1 MLDVLITNELQASD
15 MLDIMHTILGYLGNS
30 KKKVPSGGWSTHL
43 WAAGNNKVSHDGNTP
58 EERLELMVCMP
69 KYIVYKSMY
78 VACIYIYAYT
88 CTDITPQD
96 AT

>member
-1 MLDVLITNELQASD
+1 M
-15 MLDIMHTILGYLGNS
+15 
-30 KKKVPSGGWSTHL
+30 
-43 WAAGNNKVSHDGNTP
+43 SHDGNTP